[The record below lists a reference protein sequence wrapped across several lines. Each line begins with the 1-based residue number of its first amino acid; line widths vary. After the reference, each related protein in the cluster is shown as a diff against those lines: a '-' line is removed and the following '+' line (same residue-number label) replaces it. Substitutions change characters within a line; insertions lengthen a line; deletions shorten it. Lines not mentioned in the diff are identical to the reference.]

1 MDGSNKA
8 QALEESRAGND
19 PRWGWGMH
27 EAWADCALP
36 SQPDSPIN
44 VDCDPDTTPTKP
56 NTASSIP
63 IPIPFS
69 SSEEVM
75 MMDYFMSPR
84 SRASSTASTAS
95 SAFGGGSGNGSSGV
109 SASAVAP
116 RLRRRRSSLSI
127 AASNGLSAVKSPQR
141 NAGMALQR
149 STFMGPIAGRARSGS
164 IDVGPIGLSRGFGNG
179 VGGDE
184 GNGVPVVQSNARL
197 LGSVGRSRSGSMGGA
212 LRSRRVALRKPPSVP
227 PPNMP
232 LPPLPNS
239 NSPLPLPIMTDA
251 FAVPRRPLVSRAHTV
266 ENVTTPGE
274 ATSSFLAPAPPLPSL
289 PLDLRNNLK
298 ASISTGTPPSPNPL
312 AELAAFW
319 APGARMN
326 EN

>member
-19 PRWGWGMH
+19 PRHPGPILYKQISLLQDGDGACMKRGQPPPPH
-27 EAWADCALP
+27 HHPIIHLLVQIVP
-36 SQPDSPIN
+36 SFSTRPPHN

-127 AASNGLSAVKSPQR
+127 AAI
-141 NAGMALQR
+141 MALAPSKVR
-149 STFMGPIAGRARSGS
+149 NEMPVCVAAHGS

-179 VGGDE
+179 VGAMRGTASRLSSRTLGYSVLLDVLAV
-184 GNGVPVVQSNARL
+184 GVWVVHC
-197 LGSVGRSRSGSMGGA
+197 
-212 LRSRRVALRKPPSVP
+212 
-227 PPNMP
+227 
-232 LPPLPNS
+232 
-239 NSPLPLPIMTDA
+239 DA